1 MKTFH
6 ILILLLSMVVAGCTE
21 ETPVVAPVDP
31 ATRSDAYVYYHEGCQ
46 YLKFGN
52 EYRNEAHQPGVHSA
66 TCPNH
71 PVKLLSAEGS
81 GWLMSGEVFEF
92 YSEDGSR
99 MIIEAED
106 IAYDDIDED
115 EIYLEITG
123 KGFTLHVSANL

>member
-1 MKTFH
+1 MKSIH
-6 ILILLLSMVVAGCTE
+6 ILILLLSMVVAGCVSD
-21 ETPVVAPVDP
+21 ETRQGFDKAK
-31 ATRSDAYVYYHEGCQ
+31 VYYHEGCE
-46 YLKFGN
+46 YLKFN
-52 EYRNEAHQPGVHSA
+52 ASSQNSAIHSH

-81 GWLMSGEVFEF
+81 GWLMPGEVFEF

-106 IAYDDIDED
+106 ILYDEIDED
-115 EIYLEITG
+115 EIYLEVTG